1 MTLGERL
8 RAEAARLRAARVGDG
23 AGPLSDSQAWQWIVR
38 VFEATTGMGA
48 VERTLSEAAPAADVD
63 LRQFDLAVA
72 RLAAGEPLAY
82 VVGEQ
87 FFMGRR
93 FSVTPAVL
101 IPRDDTAVLVGAALD
116 AVGADRSARIL
127 DLGTGSGCVAISIA
141 LERPRSDVVAIDSA
155 AAALDIA
162 RDNARRLGA
171 TNVRFACA
179 HWFAGAPPGPFDL
192 VVANP
197 PYIETGNPH
206 LAALAHEPASA
217 LVSGR
222 DGLDDLRRIVSGAG
236 AVLAPDGLLLVEHGY
251 RQRPAVVALF
261 EAAGFTGIAVL
272 DDAGDNP
279 RVVHGRR
286 ADSVRSAGC

>member
-1 MTLGERL
+1 M
-8 RAEAARLRAARVGDG
+8 RAARVGDG

-38 VFEATTGMGA
+38 VFETTTGTGA
-48 VERTLSEAAPAADVD
+48 VERTLREAAPAADVD

-72 RLAAGEPLAY
+72 RLVAGEPLAY

-93 FSVTPAVL
+93 FSVAPAVL

-116 AVGADRSARIL
+116 GVGADRSARIL

-141 LERPRSDVVAIDSA
+141 LERPHSDVVAIDSA

-179 HWFAGAPPGPFDL
+179 DWFVGAPQGPFDL

-197 PYIETGNPH
+197 PYIATGDPH
-206 LAALAHEPASA
+206 LAALAHEPVSA

-261 EAAGFTGIAVL
+261 EAAGFTGVVTF
-272 DDAGDNP
+272 DDAGGNA
-279 RVVHGRR
+279 RVVGGRR
-286 ADSVRSAGC
+286 PRSVQSAGC

>member
-38 VFEATTGMGA
+38 VFETTTGTGA
-48 VERTLSEAAPAADVD
+48 VERTLREAAPAADVD

-72 RLAAGEPLAY
+72 RLVAGEPLAY
-82 VVGEQ
+82 VVGDQ

-93 FSVTPAVL
+93 FSVAPAVL

-116 AVGADRSARIL
+116 AVGADRSARVL

-141 LERPRSDVVAIDSA
+141 LERPCSDVVAIDSA

-162 RDNARRLGA
+162 RDNAWRLGA

-179 HWFAGAPPGPFDL
+179 DWFVGAPQGPFDL

-197 PYIETGNPH
+197 PYIATGDPH
-206 LAALAHEPASA
+206 LAALAHEPVSA

-222 DGLDDLRRIVSGAG
+222 DGLDGLRRIVSGAG

-261 EAAGFTGIAVL
+261 EAADFTGVVIF
-272 DDAGDNP
+272 DDAGGNA
-279 RVVHGRR
+279 RVVGGRR
-286 ADSVRSAGC
+286 PRSVQSAGC

>member
-162 RDNARRLGA
+162 RDNARWLGA

-197 PYIETGNPH
+197 PYIETGDPH